1 LLPKIISL
9 VVIVDTEDEEIGL
22 DEVIGVELVRK

>member
-1 LLPKIISL
+1 LPKIISL

-22 DEVIGVELVRK
+22 DDVIGVELVRK